1 MCHRVVCRTCGKP
14 TWAGCGQHIEE
25 VLHDVPVAL
34 GILLRHFLEQA
45 LLPLAVQYAVVVPH
59 VLGQGLI

>member
-25 VLHDVPVAL
+25 VLHDVPPAKRCPCPRPKSWLARLL
-34 GILLRHFLEQA
+34 GL
-45 LLPLAVQYAVVVPH
+45 
-59 VLGQGLI
+59 